1 MADNQGLRIRV
12 DRVVMRVFQRR
23 VGKAKRSD
31 RAGQGQHRGRGRW
44 ERRFDG
50 W

>member
-12 DRVVMRVFQRR
+12 DRVVMRVVQRR
-23 VGKAKRSD
+23 VGKAKRS
-31 RAGQGQHRGRGRW
+31 GKGEYRGRGRG

-50 W
+50 WKG